1 MSKGLFSFG
10 EFLYKKSFPLYFFL
24 YSFYKK
30 ISDKKEL
37 ELFQKI
43 ITPGS
48 VILDIGANIGLYTTY
63 FSKLAG
69 KNGSVHSFEPDVTN
83 FKNFKKVTAKLQNVL
98 GNHSAVSDSNAPLKI
113 YTSHRLNV
121 DHRTYPVDEYS
132 TSYEVPATSID
143 SYINGKF
150 KVDIIKMDIQ
160 GAEYPALLGMKE
172 TLKSNPDLI
181 LFMEICP
188 SALRDFGVE
197 MKTIHSYLSSIGYS
211 IFDYNFQRIEENE
224 LKKYDSY
231 ADDAFENVIIAQKIP
246 QLKS

>member
-1 MSKGLFSFG
+1 M
-10 EFLYKKSFPLYFFL
+10 
-24 YSFYKK
+24 
-30 ISDKKEL
+30 SDKKEL

-43 ITPGS
+43 IKPGS
-48 VILDIGANIGLYTTY
+48 VILDIGANIGLYTSY

-69 KNGSVHSFEPDVTN
+69 QNGKVHSFEPDVTN
-83 FKNFKKVTAKLQNVL
+83 FKNFKKVTAKLSNVV
-98 GNHSAVSDSNAPLKI
+98 GNHSAVSDSNVPLKI

-143 SYINGKF
+143 AYVNGKY
-150 KVDIIKMDIQ
+150 KVDIVKMDIQ
-160 GAEYPALLGMKE
+160 GAEYPALVGMKQ
-172 TLKSNPDLI
+172 TLQSNPHLI

-197 MKTIHSYLSSIGYS
+197 MKIIHQFLSSLGYS
-211 IFDYNFQRIEENE
+211 IFDYSMHRIEEAK

-231 ADDAFENVIIAQKIP
+231 ADDAFENVIIAKNIP
-246 QLKS
+246 QLSA

>member
-1 MSKGLFSFG
+1 M
-10 EFLYKKSFPLYFFL
+10 
-24 YSFYKK
+24 
-30 ISDKKEL
+30 SDKKEL

-43 ITPGS
+43 IKPGS
-48 VILDIGANIGLYTTY
+48 VILDIGANIGLYTSY

-69 KNGSVHSFEPDVTN
+69 PNGKVHSFEPDVTN
-83 FKNFKKVTAKLQNVL
+83 FKNFKKVTAKLSNVV
-98 GNHSAVSDSNAPLKI
+98 GNHSAVSDSNVPLKI

-143 SYINGKF
+143 AYVNGKY
-150 KVDIIKMDIQ
+150 KVDIVKMDIQ
-160 GAEYPALLGMKE
+160 GAEYPALMGMKE
-172 TLKSNPDLI
+172 TLLSNPDLI

-197 MKTIHSYLSSIGYS
+197 MKTIHQFLSSLGFS
-211 IFDYNFQRIEENE
+211 IFDYSFHRIEEAE

-231 ADDAFENVIIAQKIP
+231 ADDAFENVIIAKNIP
-246 QLKS
+246 QLSA